1 MFYLKS
7 HSMKIGAKSKDLKL
21 KIAKEQHLKI
31 RTINKTRMTIRELG
45 TKIEEV
51 DNKGDKKKTKK
62 RRRKK
67 ITEIYRIISL
77 F

>member
-1 MFYLKS
+1 
-7 HSMKIGAKSKDLKL
+7 MKIGARSKDLKL
-21 KIAKEQHLKI
+21 KIAKEQYLKI
-31 RTINKTRMTIRELG
+31 RTINKIRMTIRELG

>member
-1 MFYLKS
+1 
-7 HSMKIGAKSKDLKL
+7 
-21 KIAKEQHLKI
+21 
-31 RTINKTRMTIRELG
+31 MTIRELG
-45 TKIEEV
+45 TKIEEE

>member
-1 MFYLKS
+1 
-7 HSMKIGAKSKDLKL
+7 MKIGARSKDLKL
-21 KIAKEQHLKI
+21 KIAKEQDLKI

-45 TKIEEV
+45 TKIEEA
-51 DNKGDKKKTKK
+51 DNKEDKKKTKK

>member
-1 MFYLKS
+1 
-7 HSMKIGAKSKDLKL
+7 MKIGVRSKDLKL
-21 KIAKEQHLKI
+21 KIAKEQDLKI

-45 TKIEEV
+45 TKIEEA

>member
-1 MFYLKS
+1 
-7 HSMKIGAKSKDLKL
+7 MKIGARSKDLKL
-21 KIAKEQHLKI
+21 KIAKEQDLKI

-45 TKIEEV
+45 TKIEEA